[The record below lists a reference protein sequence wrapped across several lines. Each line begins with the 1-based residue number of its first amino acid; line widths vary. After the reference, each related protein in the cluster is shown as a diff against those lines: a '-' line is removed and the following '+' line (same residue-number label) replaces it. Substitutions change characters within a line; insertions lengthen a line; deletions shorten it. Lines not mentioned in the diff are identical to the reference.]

1 MQDTTNESLKSDEKL
16 VALFCHLSLFLGGIV
31 LPIIFWA
38 INKEKSKFITFH
50 SLQAIFFHIS
60 YIVIII
66 GFTVFFIFGGM
77 SFGLLFAGA
86 TKHSSSGPS
95 VVFLIAMIAF
105 YGLFFV
111 LIFGVIG
118 YSIYMGVK
126 AYQGKLNKYPIIGNI
141 IYKKVYGL

>member
-1 MQDTTNESLKSDEKL
+1 MNELPPEQLKSDEKL

-38 INKEKSKFITFH
+38 VNREKSKFVTFH

-66 GFTVFFIFGGM
+66 AFAIFFVFGGM
-77 SFGLLFAGA
+77 GFGLLFAGA
-86 TKHSSSGPS
+86 TKHTSSGPS
-95 VVFLIAMIAF
+95 LIFLLVMIVF

-111 LIFGVIG
+111 IIFGAIG
-118 YSIYMGVK
+118 YAIYMGVK

-141 IYKKVYGL
+141 IYKKVYGI